1 MKTIVASDAGAAE
14 ILSFF
19 VKKKKYEYNYLLKGS
34 AKKIFKKNLGKF
46 NTISLKDSLKK
57 TTLYI
62 CGTGWQSDIHIQ
74 VIKAARSKDIK
85 VIAYLDH
92 WTNYKN
98 RFFKNNEYYF
108 PDEIWVGDEK
118 AYKIAKKTF
127 NIKVKKINNYY
138 LDYIKKEFECKFT
151 KNKKLLKKTNILYVT
166 EPTSKVKNNQW
177 KLNKY
182 DYDEFSSLIFF
193 LNKIKFIYKDFKI
206 RLKTHPAENPK
217 KYNYILKKYN
227 YNIQI
232 NKTSNLINEIKNSE
246 VVVGCN
252 TLALYLAIVA
262 KKNVLCSIP
271 TKQRSL
277 LPFKQIKYL
286 RNLV

>member
-19 VKKKKYEYNYLLKGS
+19 VKKKKYEYNFLLKGS

>member
-138 LDYIKKEFECKFT
+138 LDYIKKEFEYKFT

>member
-19 VKKKKYEYNYLLKGS
+19 FKKKKYEYNYLLKGS

-138 LDYIKKEFECKFT
+138 LDYIKKE
-151 KNKKLLKKTNILYVT
+151 
-166 EPTSKVKNNQW
+166 
-177 KLNKY
+177 
-182 DYDEFSSLIFF
+182 
-193 LNKIKFIYKDFKI
+193 IK
-206 RLKTHPAENPK
+206 
-217 KYNYILKKYN
+217 
-227 YNIQI
+227 
-232 NKTSNLINEIKNSE
+232 
-246 VVVGCN
+246 
-252 TLALYLAIVA
+252 
-262 KKNVLCSIP
+262 
-271 TKQRSL
+271 
-277 LPFKQIKYL
+277 
-286 RNLV
+286 

>member
-193 LNKIKFIYKDFKI
+193 LNKIKFIYKNFKI